1 MRSARYRNQRLRSK
15 NKRGLGWLWVFYFFI
30 LGLGVGFFFLL
41 QFLWN
46 FFSVRIEAGP
56 TQADILALWDNGEY
70 EDIIDNI
77 NVDMV
82 HNPLDPTRLVLLG
95 LSHFYQGLGYGDSN
109 DRESDM
115 NLAIVYLRKALL
127 FSSVPIKDRVYY
139 VLGKTYYH
147 KGPYYLDLAIK
158 YIELA
163 LKENSHLE
171 NGYEYLGL
179 SFYALEEYEKSLE
192 AFKKAYSLRPSPLL
206 LLAMGENSLELGDL
220 KGAYDYLSKLE
231 SQYEQ
236 SSPSVNHP
244 DDNIMQKAWV
254 FLGDIYLKEGS
265 YSQAEVFYDKVL
277 AINESNGLVYLRLG
291 DIYSERDQ
299 DIVKARKAWRTAV
312 ELDPQLKEAR
322 DRLTRPVN

>member
-15 NKRGLGWLWVFYFFI
+15 SKRGLGWLWVFYLFI
-30 LGLGVGFFFLL
+30 LGLGVGFFFFL

-46 FFSVRIEAGP
+46 FFSVRVEAGP
-56 TQADILALWDNGEY
+56 TQADILTLWDRGDY
-70 EDIIDNI
+70 IDIIDNI
-77 NVDMV
+77 NVDMASK
-82 HNPLDPTRLVLLG
+82 PLDPTRLVLLG

-109 DRESDM
+109 DRESDI
-115 NLAIVYLRKALL
+115 NSAIIYLRKALL

-139 VLGKTYYH
+139 VLGKSYYH

-158 YIELA
+158 YIDLA
-163 LKENSHLE
+163 LKENPQLE

-179 SFYALEEYEKSLE
+179 SYYALEYYAQSLE
-192 AFKKAYSLRPSPLL
+192 AFKRAYSLRPSPLL
-206 LLAMGENSLELGDL
+206 LLAMGETSLELGDF
-220 KGAYDYLSKLE
+220 KGAREYLTKLE
-231 SQYEQ
+231 SQYDN
-236 SSPSVNHP
+236 SSPPVSQP

-254 FLGDIYLKEGS
+254 FLGDIHLKEGS
-265 YSQAEVFYDKVL
+265 YAQAEDFYNKVL
-277 AINESNGLVYLRLG
+277 AINETNGLVYLRLG
-291 DIYSERDQ
+291 DVYSQRDQ